1 MVKRLNY
8 RTALPAVIACLTT
21 SNLLH
26 AQNAASS
33 VTPVQLAIN
42 DHETIALQRHDHSD
56 ANVDVDGRIDEAV
69 WGRVDAI
76 NQMRVIDP
84 DTLEGV
90 PYTTLVRFFYTERG
104 LYVSFDMEQPAE
116 SIVQRI
122 STRDN
127 LAINRDTVSMTLDTS
142 GQGLFGYWM
151 TLALG
156 DNQADGTILPE
167 RQYSTQWDGAWYGAT
182 AQTDRGWSAEFFVP
196 WGQMAMPRE
205 DGVRNIGVYTERKV
219 AFLNQTWAW
228 PAIPE
233 SDSIFMSNLP
243 LLQLEG
249 VDVRQQWSVFPYASS
264 TFDEIDSE
272 TDYKAGF
279 DVFWRPS
286 SNFQMT
292 AAVNPDFGST
302 ESDNVVV
309 NLTANETFFPEKRL
323 FFQEGQ
329 EIFNTTPRS
338 TGANGKRLSIV
349 NTRRIGA
356 RPRAPALPAG
366 ISLPTRER
374 IRPADLLG
382 AVKMTGQ
389 VGAVRYGVMTAI
401 EDESEFAA
409 GGQRFYQDGRDF
421 GTFRMIYEDSV
432 GAAYRGL
439 GYMGSLVQHPVSDAE
454 VHAVDFHYLVTG
466 GRWNVDGQIIS
477 TDTDERGQGKG
488 AFADIVYTPRQGLRH
503 TFQMTY
509 LDDKF
514 HVNDFGF
521 QERNDSRELWYR
533 FEWVKS
539 DLKLVRNFR
548 FNPFLRYE
556 ENSNGDRTNNAFPVL
571 AANVTLNNLARVN
584 IGLQHFPK
592 RYDDQNSFGNGTFAT
607 AERNNF
613 NLSYQTNTARPVS
626 YTVGMNTSGEFEGGN
641 SAGVNTGITWRPQ
654 DNIALNAELSY
665 DDRDGWLLHQ
675 ERQNFTTFQAEQ
687 WRFDMSMDYFLTA
700 RQQFSMS
707 LQWVGIEADED
718 EFYTLPAHLPTKNRD
733 LVKLSAKPAGPTDSF
748 GLSQLNFQMRYR
760 WQIAPL
766 SDLFIVYTKGDN
778 KRSALMAFDELFD
791 NSWENPL
798 GSELVI
804 KLRYRLGT

>member
-1 MVKRLNY
+1 
-8 RTALPAVIACLTT
+8 
-21 SNLLH
+21 
-26 AQNAASS
+26 
-33 VTPVQLAIN
+33 
-42 DHETIALQRHDHSD
+42 
-56 ANVDVDGRIDEAV
+56 
-69 WGRVDAI
+69 
-76 NQMRVIDP
+76 
-84 DTLEGV
+84 
-90 PYTTLVRFFYTERG
+90 
-104 LYVSFDMEQPAE
+104 
-116 SIVQRI
+116 
-122 STRDN
+122 
-127 LAINRDTVSMTLDTS
+127 
-142 GQGLFGYWM
+142 
-151 TLALG
+151 
-156 DNQADGTILPE
+156 
-167 RQYSTQWDGAWYGAT
+167 
-182 AQTDRGWSAEFFVP
+182 
-196 WGQMAMPRE
+196 MPRE

-439 GYMGSLVQHPVSDAE
+439 GYMGSLVQHPVSDA
-454 VHAVDFHYLVTG
+454 
-466 GRWNVDGQIIS
+466 
-477 TDTDERGQGKG
+477 
-488 AFADIVYTPRQGLRH
+488 
-503 TFQMTY
+503 
-509 LDDKF
+509 
-514 HVNDFGF
+514 
-521 QERNDSRELWYR
+521 
-533 FEWVKS
+533 
-539 DLKLVRNFR
+539 
-548 FNPFLRYE
+548 
-556 ENSNGDRTNNAFPVL
+556 
-571 AANVTLNNLARVN
+571 
-584 IGLQHFPK
+584 
-592 RYDDQNSFGNGTFAT
+592 
-607 AERNNF
+607 
-613 NLSYQTNTARPVS
+613 
-626 YTVGMNTSGEFEGGN
+626 GM
-641 SAGVNTGITWRPQ
+641 
-654 DNIALNAELSY
+654 
-665 DDRDGWLLHQ
+665 
-675 ERQNFTTFQAEQ
+675 
-687 WRFDMSMDYFLTA
+687 
-700 RQQFSMS
+700 
-707 LQWVGIEADED
+707 
-718 EFYTLPAHLPTKNRD
+718 
-733 LVKLSAKPAGPTDSF
+733 
-748 GLSQLNFQMRYR
+748 
-760 WQIAPL
+760 
-766 SDLFIVYTKGDN
+766 
-778 KRSALMAFDELFD
+778 
-791 NSWENPL
+791 
-798 GSELVI
+798 
-804 KLRYRLGT
+804 